1 MAENFATRR
10 GDDPYTF
17 GIGDLFSKVMSKG
30 FPANVRAYLET
41 AVRHNLDL
49 PNARF
54 GNEVFTEKQLERLR
68 EIIKNRT
75 SDLIRWWEYPE
86 TGKHRQAFRTYK
98 GPFDKT
104 LGIGSL
110 LADVF
115 NDEAVLVT
123 SLGGFQVR
131 EDDKN
136 YYIFDRFDFT
146 GIPMSL
152 LEAVE
157 DSRSATREGGP
168 QAYEILRSLATNMS
182 YQSSDPDD
190 KPPPVFELT
199 IPKEGPIPRGPVPP
213 RKSISR
219 AEERPPTEDMVAA
232 RKKAAGGFVD
242 KPLYKEARVGGLI

>member
-1 MAENFATRR
+1 MAEKVATRR

-17 GIGDLFSKVMSKG
+17 GIGDLFSKVAAEG
-30 FPANVRAYLET
+30 LPANVRALLET

-49 PNARF
+49 PNAKF

-68 EIIKNRT
+68 EIIKNRK
-75 SDLIRWWEYPE
+75 SDLVNFPYPLYG
-86 TGKHRQAFRTYK
+86 TDRQVRKAYK

-136 YYIFDRFDFT
+136 YYIFDPFDFT
-146 GIPMSL
+146 GVPGSL
-152 LEAVE
+152 
-157 DSRSATREGGP
+157 SRVIAGANRMGGSF
-168 QAYEILRSLATNMS
+168 AYEVLRGLATNIS
-182 YQSSDPDD
+182 HESSDPDA

-199 IPKEGPIPRGPVPP
+199 IPKEGPIPRGPPL
-213 RKSISR
+213 SR
-219 AEERPPTEDMVAA
+219 EEILKGTTWEARPSTEDMVAA
-232 RKKAAGGFVD
+232 RKKSAGGFID
-242 KPLYKEARVGGLI
+242 KPLYEDARVGGLI